1 MPDLLPL
8 PPPTGDE
15 PVVAVLVLDGNN
27 SFEVGIASEVFG
39 IRRGEVLR
47 HPAVDQWYDLRFCGR
62 APGSQSEG
70 PGGVTTTLAY
80 GLETLATA
88 DLVVVPYCEKPPEA
102 ERVPLGHAEPCPVDD
117 EVVDAVRAAHE
128 RGAVVMSFCSGAFVL
143 GQAGLLDGRPATT
156 HWLYARAFRKR
167 FPRVPFVEDVL
178 YVDNGDVM
186 TSAGSAAAM
195 DLSLHYIRR
204 EHGADVADLI
214 ARRMV
219 VPPHRDGGQAQYVAL
234 PLPPISQ
241 TSFADLLQWMLGN
254 LDADLT
260 VEDLAARAAMSPR
273 SFARHFQQATGTT
286 PHRWLTARRVDHARR
301 LLETTDLPVD
311 RVARSA
317 GLGSAANLRARMGEA
332 VGVTPTAYR
341 QRFARL
347 EVTSA
352 VGAA

>member
-8 PPPTGDE
+8 PPPTGEE
-15 PVVAVLVLDGNN
+15 PVVAVLVPDGNN
-27 SFEVGIASEVFG
+27 DFEVGIAAEVFG

-47 HPAVDQWYDLRFCGR
+47 HPSVTQWYDLRFCGLT
-62 APGSQSEG
+62 PGAQRQVS
-70 PGGVTTTLAY
+70 GGMTMTLAY
-80 GLETLATA
+80 GLETVATA
-88 DLVVVPYCEKPPEA
+88 DLVVVPYCVKPADA
-102 ERVPLGHAEPCPVDD
+102 ERMPMGQVEPCPVDD
-117 EVVDAVRAAHE
+117 EVIDAVRAAHE
-128 RGAVVMSFCSGAFVL
+128 RGAQLMSFCSGAFVL
-143 GQAGLLDGRPATT
+143 AQAGLLDGRQATT
-156 HWLYARAFRKR
+156 HWLYTRAFRRR
-167 FPRVPFVEDVL
+167 FPRVQFIEDVL

-186 TSAGSAAAM
+186 TSAGSAAGI
-195 DLSLHYIRR
+195 DLALHYIRR

-234 PLPPISQ
+234 PPPQIAQ
-241 TSFADLLQWMLGN
+241 TSFAELLEWMLAN
-254 LDADLT
+254 LDADLS
-260 VEDLAARAAMSPR
+260 VDGLAAQAAMSPR

-286 PHRWLTARRVDHARR
+286 PHKWLTARRVDHARR

-311 RVARSA
+311 RVAQAS

-347 EVTSA
+347 EMRSA
-352 VGAA
+352 S